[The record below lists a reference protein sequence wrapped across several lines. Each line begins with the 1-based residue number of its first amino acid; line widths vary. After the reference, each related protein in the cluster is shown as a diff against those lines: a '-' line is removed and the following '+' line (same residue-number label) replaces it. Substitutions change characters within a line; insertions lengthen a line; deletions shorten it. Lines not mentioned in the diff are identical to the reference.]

1 MLNNINPYHM
11 QWNTDVNGNP
21 IAIHKQEVQQ
31 VSPVYFNIQLDEIP
45 DSFHRLSVVDTEG
58 KLYHEVDH
66 RSKLTEDSYH
76 VDYNGGVV
84 YFHHSQGAKI
94 VEVTYY
100 GRGFK
105 LIRSSRIV
113 MDDGTKLTDA
123 IAQSQT
129 QVARTSMQ
137 EDVDTMSLQ
146 EQIDT
151 VCKFVRKQQ
160 RVIEMLAEELES
172 VKQKLEERGV

>member
-1 MLNNINPYHM
+1 MLNNINPYLM
-11 QWNTDVNGNP
+11 NWNTDVNGNP

-100 GRGFK
+100 GRGYK
-105 LIRSSRIV
+105 LIHSSRIV
-113 MDDGTKLTDA
+113 MEDGSKLSDA
-123 IAQSQT
+123 LT
-129 QVARTSMQ
+129 QVQTISRSLDSESNTS
-137 EDVDTMSLQ
+137 TRK
-146 EQIDT
+146 QIDEL
-151 VCKFVRKQQ
+151 CKFVRKQQ
-160 RVIEMLAEELES
+160 RQIDLLLNAIEELQN
-172 VKQKLEERGV
+172 K

>member
-1 MLNNINPYHM
+1 MLTNINPYLM
-11 QWNTDVNGNP
+11 NWNTDVNGNP

-45 DSFHRLSVVDTEG
+45 DSFHRLSVVDMEG

-100 GRGFK
+100 GRGYK
-105 LIRSSRIV
+105 LIHSSRIV
-113 MDDGTKLTDA
+113 MEDGSKLSDA
-123 IAQSQT
+123 LT
-129 QVARTSMQ
+129 QVQTISRSLDTESNTSTQ
-137 EDVDTMSLQ
+137 K
-146 EQIDT
+146 QIDEL
-151 VCKFVRKQQ
+151 CKFVRKQQ
-160 RVIEMLAEELES
+160 RQIDLLLNAIEELQN
-172 VKQKLEERGV
+172 K

>member
-1 MLNNINPYHM
+1 MLNNINPYLM
-11 QWNTDVNGNP
+11 NWNTDVNGNP

-45 DSFHRLSVVDTEG
+45 DSFHRLSVVDMGG

-100 GRGFK
+100 GRGYK
-105 LIRSSRIV
+105 LIHSSRIV
-113 MDDGTKLTDA
+113 MEDGSKLSDA
-123 IAQSQT
+123 LT
-129 QVARTSMQ
+129 QVQTISRSLDTESNTSTQ
-137 EDVDTMSLQ
+137 K
-146 EQIDT
+146 QIDEL
-151 VCKFVRKQQ
+151 CKFVRKQQ
-160 RVIEMLAEELES
+160 RQIDLLLNAIEELQN
-172 VKQKLEERGV
+172 K

>member
-1 MLNNINPYHM
+1 MLNNINPYLM
-11 QWNTDVNGNP
+11 NWNTDVNGNP

-45 DSFHRLSVVDTEG
+45 DSFHRLSVVDMEG

-100 GRGFK
+100 GRGYK
-105 LIRSSRIV
+105 LIHSSRIV
-113 MDDGTKLTDA
+113 MEDGSKLSDA
-123 IAQSQT
+123 LTHVQTISRSLDSELNTSAQK
-129 QVARTSMQ
+129 
-137 EDVDTMSLQ
+137 
-146 EQIDT
+146 QIDEL
-151 VCKFVRKQQ
+151 CKFVRKQQ
-160 RVIEMLAEELES
+160 RQIDLLLNAIEELQN
-172 VKQKLEERGV
+172 K

>member
-1 MLNNINPYHM
+1 MLTNINPYLM
-11 QWNTDVNGNP
+11 NWNTDVNGNP

-45 DSFHRLSVVDTEG
+45 DSFHRLSVVDMEG

-100 GRGFK
+100 GRGYK
-105 LIRSSRIV
+105 LIHSSRIV
-113 MDDGTKLTDA
+113 MEDGSKLSDA
-123 IAQSQT
+123 LT
-129 QVARTSMQ
+129 QVQTISRSLDSESNTSTQ
-137 EDVDTMSLQ
+137 K
-146 EQIDT
+146 QIDEL
-151 VCKFVRKQQ
+151 CKFVRKQQ
-160 RVIEMLAEELES
+160 RQIDLLLNAIEELQN
-172 VKQKLEERGV
+172 K

>member
-1 MLNNINPYHM
+1 MLTNINPYLM
-11 QWNTDVNGNP
+11 NWNTDVNGNP

-45 DSFHRLSVVDTEG
+45 DSFHRLSVVDMEG

-100 GRGFK
+100 GRGYK
-105 LIRSSRIV
+105 LIHSSRIV
-113 MDDGTKLTDA
+113 MEDGSKLSDA
-123 IAQSQT
+123 LT
-129 QVARTSMQ
+129 QVQTISRSLDSESNTS
-137 EDVDTMSLQ
+137 TRK
-146 EQIDT
+146 QIDELY
-151 VCKFVRKQQ
+151 KFVRKQQ
-160 RVIEMLAEELES
+160 RQIDLLLNAIEELQN
-172 VKQKLEERGV
+172 K

>member
-1 MLNNINPYHM
+1 MLNNINPYLM
-11 QWNTDVNGNP
+11 NWNTDVNGNP

-100 GRGFK
+100 GRGYK
-105 LIRSSRIV
+105 LIHSSRIV
-113 MDDGTKLTDA
+113 MEDGSKLSDA
-123 IAQSQT
+123 LTQMQT
-129 QVARTSMQ
+129 ISRSLDSESNTS
-137 EDVDTMSLQ
+137 TRK
-146 EQIDT
+146 QIDEL
-151 VCKFVRKQQ
+151 CKFVRKQQ
-160 RVIEMLAEELES
+160 RQIDLLLNAIEELQN
-172 VKQKLEERGV
+172 K